1 MNIKRNMMA
10 MIIAGNLLNCTNGSD
25 SMPTSALSEEEL
37 QLAICLLGKIQG
49 AKDTGNQLVK
59 KSRKMSIYLWNKVRD
74 LGCDMNSARRKWQR
88 ILAYVWNQLPGEK
101 FPNEEN
107 IGLIP

>member
-1 MNIKRNMMA
+1 
-10 MIIAGNLLNCTNGSD
+10 
-25 SMPTSALSEEEL
+25 MPTSALSEEEL